1 MKIETFCHKI
11 EKSSLA
17 DVHFVELDLF
27 IFQAGILCYHS
38 EGQSHSADGVVHINT
53 AESAVTFLFTVVIY
67 LFYFIFMTG
76 RIFKLNVH
84 MRIII

>member
-1 MKIETFCHKI
+1 MKTETFCHKI

-38 EGQSHSADGVVHINT
+38 EGQSLLTDSLLQDNI
-53 AESAVTFLFTVVIY
+53 SL
-67 LFYFIFMTG
+67 L
-76 RIFKLNVH
+76 
-84 MRIII
+84 